1 MLAHRVVLRR
11 GLAIEPEQWLETVD
25 EQTYRNWESY
35 YRLEPWGD
43 EQYLLARLINL
54 ISLLVASKA
63 GERADDYVVP
73 IEDVMPPA
81 WAWRPQKR
89 SEDIATVEEKL
100 ARLYAQ

>member
-11 GLAIEPEQWLETVD
+11 GLEIEPEQWLATVD
-25 EQTYRNWESY
+25 EKTYRNWESY

-63 GERADDYVVP
+63 GERAEDYV
-73 IEDVMPPA
+73 IQLEDIMPPS

-89 SEDIATVEEKL
+89 TEDIAAVEQKL
-100 ARLYAQ
+100 AGLYSQ